1 MDFCETTIFEGEKK
15 KEKKKKLVEKSLL
28 LGVLPISVLNDKSIC
43 TITALMGIRS
53 Q

>member
-1 MDFCETTIFEGEKK
+1 MKQLFLKERKKGE
-15 KEKKKKLVEKSLL
+15 KKKLVEKSLL

>member
-15 KEKKKKLVEKSLL
+15 KEKKIIEKSLL